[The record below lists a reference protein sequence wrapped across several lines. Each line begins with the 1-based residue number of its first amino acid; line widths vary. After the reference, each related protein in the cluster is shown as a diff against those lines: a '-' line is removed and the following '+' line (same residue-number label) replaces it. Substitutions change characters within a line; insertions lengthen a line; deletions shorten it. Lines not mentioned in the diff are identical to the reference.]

1 MKCDQ
6 CGLVNFKTASTCK
19 RCGAAL
25 AVDSAVDSEL
35 NSLDASGGSVFRN
48 LHGAAQVVL
57 IHAAAS
63 TQTFDGFS
71 SGSLKC

>member
-35 NSLDASGGSVFRN
+35 NSLDASGGSVFRIMIGPAM
-48 LHGAAQVVL
+48 LE
-57 IHAAAS
+57 
-63 TQTFDGFS
+63 
-71 SGSLKC
+71 